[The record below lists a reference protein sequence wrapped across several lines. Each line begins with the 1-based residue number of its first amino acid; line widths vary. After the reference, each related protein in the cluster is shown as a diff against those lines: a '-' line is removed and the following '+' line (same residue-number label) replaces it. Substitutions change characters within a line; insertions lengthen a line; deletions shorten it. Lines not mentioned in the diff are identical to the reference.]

1 MPKKNVNFISFFL
14 FSLQK
19 DHDDL
24 FQRVKDI
31 QQFASNFHPLDHL
44 PSGADLLLNKQNLA
58 DEAADVEERPA
69 LAANGNVVDEGG
81 SSKDQYLHTSWNNVR
96 VNKRLST
103 LEDGVGKLF
112 SMLDILT
119 AGHSELMN
127 RNDKGKMNAEWLE
140 KLEKEVEDIRN
151 KLNSVTGQTEM
162 DKVEEKLNGLE
173 SKLDKFEHMAKNI
186 SDLTSLHSELAS
198 KLNAIATRLNDI
210 EAKHSADMSAIEANT
225 LAAIVSRLNDI
236 EAKHSADMSAIEAN
250 TLAAIVSRLNDIET
264 KHSADMS
271 AIEASNAVE
280 RQLMT
285 GSNDVNDLDAR
296 LEEMRRLAKEV
307 GGERVDRMIK
317 VIGREIDDL
326 KEKTSDF
333 VSRQDIED
341 VVRWPALENA
351 LNARYPNEEEDGKK
365 KEDLNW
371 DEKERSFAM
380 KGFLML
386 GSAFSSH

>member
-1 MPKKNVNFISFFL
+1 MPKKNLNFISFFL

-198 KLNAIATRLNDI
+198 KLNAIVTRLNDI

-236 EAKHSADMSAIEAN
+236 EA
-250 TLAAIVSRLNDIET
+250 

-326 KEKTSDF
+326 KEKMSDF

-365 KEDLNW
+365 QEDLNW
-371 DEKERSFAM
+371 DEKERSLAM

-386 GSAFSSH
+386 ESAFSSH